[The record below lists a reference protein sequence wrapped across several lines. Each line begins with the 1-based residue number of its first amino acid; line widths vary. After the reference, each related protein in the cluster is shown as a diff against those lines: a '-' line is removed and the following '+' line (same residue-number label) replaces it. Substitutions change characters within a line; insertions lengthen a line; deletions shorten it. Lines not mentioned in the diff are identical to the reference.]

1 MKPKLRRC
9 NWPQAMHFA
18 LLNGMELF
26 CFRRPISLFDGG
38 PKTKHPPPSTAA
50 TMTTTT
56 FPRSSTP
63 TTSHLSLFFKKNS
76 RHHHRPCLPRRR
88 HPLRPAQRRGHRRA
102 MRFDGENF
110 VYPSRKAK
118 FREEFCFPSKFFK
131 EKSQA
136 HFLTPE
142 KKNVVPVGL
151 PRLPPRLAG
160 QPRRGHGPHAEALR
174 DHARHERQGE
184 TFLSFEFPLSFLSF
198 SSFSSSFSEAEKGS
212 GGCEKRLD
220 LHYSF
225 LSSLSPLAD

>member
-1 MKPKLRRC
+1 MASRVFSLPPLSSRDPTQSLGRNAVKPKLRRC

-110 VYPSRKAK
+110 VYPSRKTK

-142 KKNVVPVGL
+142 KKKCCTSGAPSTSTA
-151 PRLPPRLAG
+151 PRWPTSPRPWPARGSSARSCSTRAAG
-160 QPRRGHGPHAEALR
+160 
-174 DHARHERQGE
+174 
-184 TFLSFEFPLSFLSF
+184 
-198 SSFSSSFSEAEKGS
+198 
-212 GGCEKRLD
+212 
-220 LHYSF
+220 
-225 LSSLSPLAD
+225 